1 MAACLDTRE
10 RYGSYYPVIWQ
21 ALLVSLE
28 GINEPAPKS
37 SPDHFKYRTVLR
49 KQVKSASLFFPS
61 SMNSNIRSCFCTQ
74 LVSGMLHLL
83 SLRNQ
88 EDFLELQQM
97 LLPKA
102 EYLLDLCV
110 SAKKELR
117 KVRAVRLLSFVSDI
131 YLPGGKGQ
139 QTAYPSSRGV
149 FRGVWLSGGQ
159 PVQGTVAP
167 RGRGP
172 RMRAGANWNT
182 CEFNNYLCIYLQMV
196 SF

>member
-117 KVRAVRLLSFVSDI
+117 KVRAV
-131 YLPGGKGQ
+131 
-139 QTAYPSSRGV
+139 APSSV
-149 FRGVWLSGGQ
+149 FLSSSFRRERATNCL
-159 PVQGTVAP
+159 PIFSWSFSRSVAI
-167 RGRGP
+167 RRSACT
-172 RMRAGANWNT
+172 RNCCTERERAKDESW
-182 CEFNNYLCIYLQMV
+182 CQLEHLRIQ
-196 SF
+196 